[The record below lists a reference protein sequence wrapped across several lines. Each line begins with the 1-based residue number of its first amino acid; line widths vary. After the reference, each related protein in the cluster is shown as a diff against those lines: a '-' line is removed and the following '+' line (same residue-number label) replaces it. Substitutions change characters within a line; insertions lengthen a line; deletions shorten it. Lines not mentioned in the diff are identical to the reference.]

1 MTAHQAGNPVIP
13 LAAHGGAENTN
24 AQEKIAERREAY
36 PFSTQIVLRWS
47 DFDMMGHVNNVQ
59 YMRFFECV
67 VVEFFRTHDVFPPAS
82 TVTAFAAENM
92 CRFVKP
98 LNYPLHAVEVRMRV
112 ERIGKS
118 SVRFGFAL
126 FRRDEEAP
134 SALGYWVHVF
144 IDRESFRSAPM
155 PEQSREMFQKYFVE
169 GVWTPPGV

>member
-1 MTAHQAGNPVIP
+1 
-13 LAAHGGAENTN
+13 
-24 AQEKIAERREAY
+24 
-36 PFSTQIVLRWS
+36 
-47 DFDMMGHVNNVQ
+47 
-59 YMRFFECV
+59 
-67 VVEFFRTHDVFPPAS
+67 
-82 TVTAFAAENM
+82 M

-155 PEQSREMFQKYFVE
+155 PEQSREMFQRNNFV
-169 GVWTPPGV
+169 

>member
-67 VVEFFRTHDVFPPAS
+67 VVEFFRTHDS
-82 TVTAFAAENM
+82 YN
-92 CRFVKP
+92 FV
-98 LNYPLHAVEVRMRV
+98 
-112 ERIGKS
+112 
-118 SVRFGFAL
+118 
-126 FRRDEEAP
+126 
-134 SALGYWVHVF
+134 
-144 IDRESFRSAPM
+144 
-155 PEQSREMFQKYFVE
+155 
-169 GVWTPPGV
+169 